1 LKTPRPLQRK
11 VLWQSVPVLLLWHQ
25 ESMKRYLSTAKL
37 LRRMTVI
44 LLGSAFMITQLRN
57 RKSTQDIDIVI
68 ATNDAATY
76 QAFQQAAGLVAKERK
91 LSPAWLND
99 DVAIVVDQ
107 IGKPRAPKLWKTF
120 SNLTVYLP
128 EFEYVLALKLFSG
141 RSQDDQDIKALA
153 QQLQVRTKE
162 QAWAIVHSYIPDM
175 QLDMRRS
182 YTTQA
187 IDRCFVT

>member
-1 LKTPRPLQRK
+1 
-11 VLWQSVPVLLLWHQ
+11 
-25 ESMKRYLSTAKL
+25 
-37 LRRMTVI
+37 MTVI